1 MFNSVLCVTI
11 YGPSMML
18 GDLSYLSLKNDQG
31 IFVDPEPSNI
41 RCLVTIQSPAECAA
55 VSGEF
60 FQSSKSI

>member
-1 MFNSVLCVTI
+1 
-11 YGPSMML
+11 MML

-31 IFVDPEPSNI
+31 IFVDPEPPNI